1 MQKQYV
7 PGWSQRAAHLLLQL
21 RTRVLDEEWKNT
33 FRRVSGSAL
42 DPALP
47 AAFAD
52 MEYPKHWWL
61 RTPDIRSVFTD
72 QKGNYR
78 LKWEPGYVVV
88 EYTEGKHPEVDKEKW
103 GKEISGQ
110 LGMECH
116 WVFQPKHK

>member
-1 MQKQYV
+1 
-7 PGWSQRAAHLLLQL
+7 
-21 RTRVLDEEWKNT
+21 
-33 FRRVSGSAL
+33 
-42 DPALP
+42 
-47 AAFAD
+47 

-103 GKEISGQ
+103 RKEIRGQ
-110 LGMECH
+110 LGIECH